1 MSQLEATR
9 QGFEFGRD
17 GPNVILVGLD
27 ASQMYAEGSE
37 ASLRAAAYA
46 AGLARRQ
53 DARMVAVWVRPP
65 VAIADTF
72 VETVDEIGRER
83 DAGEA
88 QVRAAVEEA
97 AEHFDLRATSLRVC
111 EGDPFDEV
119 TAVAEE
125 VGVDAIVVGA
135 SSQRLGSL
143 TVRLIRDGRWPITVV
158 P

>member
-1 MSQLEATR
+1 MSQVETSGQR
-9 QGFEFGRD
+9 FELGRD
-17 GPNVILVGLD
+17 GPNVIVVGLD
-27 ASQMYAEGSE
+27 ASQLYGEGSQ
-37 ASLRAAAYA
+37 ASLHAAAYA

-53 DARMVAVWVRPP
+53 DARVVAVWVRPP

-72 VETVDEIGRER
+72 AETVDEIGRER

-97 AEHFDLRATSLRVC
+97 AEHYDVPAASLRVC
-111 EGDPFDEV
+111 EGDPFDEL

-125 VGVDAIVVGA
+125 VRADAIVVGA

-143 TVRLIRDGRWPITVV
+143 AVRLIRDGRWPITVV